1 MDQPGDRRN
10 RISAVAKKSEEPAPP
25 KRLNRSVGVAE
36 ALGHVLDSALRKRG
50 FATRD
55 ILTNW
60 AAMAPKPYDQV
71 AMPAELKWPRG
82 AGHEGA
88 TLFVRCAEGQRLA
101 LAHEGPLIAAAVNR
115 YFGYF
120 LVREVKLSAEPF
132 SRGSAPRPKDGGTP
146 PEVSRHADE
155 AVAEVEDPALKD
167 ALKTLGEAVLK
178 RNRR

>member
-1 MDQPGDRRN
+1 M
-10 RISAVAKKSEEPAPP
+10 AKKSEEQAEP
-25 KRLNRSVGVAE
+25 KRLNRTVGVAE
-36 ALGHVLDSALRKRG
+36 ALGGVLDSALKKRG

-55 ILTNW
+55 ILSNW
-60 AAMAPKPYDQV
+60 AAMAPKPYDKV
-71 AMPAELKWPRG
+71 ALPAELKWPRG

-88 TLFVRCAEGQRLA
+88 TLFLRCAESQRLA
-101 LAHEGPLIAAAVNR
+101 LAHEGPMVAAAVNR

-132 SRGSAPRPKDGGTP
+132 IRSSGQKPQVAATP
-146 PEVSRHADE
+146 PEVAKHADQ

-167 ALKTLGEAVLK
+167 ALKALGEAVLN